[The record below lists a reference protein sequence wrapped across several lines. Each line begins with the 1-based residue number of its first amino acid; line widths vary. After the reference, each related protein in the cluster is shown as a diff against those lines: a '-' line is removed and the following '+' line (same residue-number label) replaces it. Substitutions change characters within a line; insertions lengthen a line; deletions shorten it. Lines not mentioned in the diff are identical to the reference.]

1 MVENKILFK
10 REVYL
15 NLTFEDYCI
24 NLHGI
29 FNDNQKTLDQ
39 EVRKTLDQE
48 VQKTLDQEVQKTL
61 NQEVQKTMDQE
72 VQKALDQE
80 VQKTL
85 NQEVR
90 KTLDQEVRKTLDQ
103 FVVYLDS
110 SYDFKQSDEHEA
122 QQLCS
127 VNRPFLPNK

>member
-1 MVENKILFK
+1 MVENKILLK

-48 VQKTLDQEVQKTL
+48 VQKILDQEVQKAP
-61 NQEVQKTMDQE
+61 DQE

-85 NQEVR
+85 NYEVR
-90 KTLDQEVRKTLDQ
+90 KTLNQEV
-103 FVVYLDS
+103 VYVDT
-110 SYDFKQSDEHEA
+110 SYDFKQSDEHKA

-127 VNRPFLPNK
+127 VNRPNLPNK